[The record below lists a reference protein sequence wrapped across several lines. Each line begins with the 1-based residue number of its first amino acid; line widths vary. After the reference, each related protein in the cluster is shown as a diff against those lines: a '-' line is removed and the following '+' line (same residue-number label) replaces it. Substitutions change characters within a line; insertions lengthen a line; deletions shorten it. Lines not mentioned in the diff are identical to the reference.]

1 MSDRRGPDNILG
13 ERMARHGFG
22 ERPARTAAD
31 AVALTTAIQ
40 AQDHPAA
47 RLGVRARSRG
57 LREADVLDAESV
69 DRSVVRTWLMRGT
82 IHLVDSA
89 DLRWLVALIGP
100 SIERKFATRWRQLG
114 LTSSVLARCERAL
127 VDILADGPRTRA
139 EIVAGLAQR
148 GVVLDSPDPQAAAHV
163 LVCASCSALVCRAA
177 DRGRTAT
184 FALLDDWVPSSPAGP
199 RGDDAL
205 AELARRYFR
214 AYSPATAADF
224 ATWSGMA
231 AGRAIALIRDEL
243 TPLDVYGRPG
253 FRYGEVEPGR
263 GLRLLPA
270 FDNYLI
276 GYKDR
281 GFIDD
286 ARRAEVYV
294 GGVIR
299 PTVLLDGRVV
309 GRWQL
314 VDKTKVDV
322 TLFEQLNTTN
332 RRALDREIADVGA
345 FVTPPG

>member
-1 MSDRRGPDNILG
+1 VLDNILG
-13 ERMARHGFG
+13 ERIARHGFTS
-22 ERPARTAAD
+22 RPARTAAE

-57 LREADVLDAESV
+57 LRDADVLEAVGS

-82 IHLVDSA
+82 IHLVNTA

-100 SIERKFATRWRQLG
+100 SIERKYATRWRQLG
-114 LTSSVLARCERAL
+114 LSSNVLSHCDRAL
-127 VDILADGPRTRA
+127 PEILADGPRTRA
-139 EIVAGLAQR
+139 EVVAGLAQH
-148 GVVLDSPDPQAAAHV
+148 GIALDSSDPQAAAHV
-163 LVCASCSALVCRAA
+163 LGSASCSGLVCRAA

-184 FALLDDWVPSSPAGP
+184 FALVDDWVPASPVGP
-199 RGDDAL
+199 RGDDAV
-205 AELARRYFR
+205 AELARRYFQ
-214 AYSPATAADF
+214 AYSPATAVDF
-224 ATWSGMA
+224 ATWSGIA

-243 TPLDVYGRPG
+243 APVDVYGKPG
-253 FRYGEVEPGR
+253 FRYGEVEPAR

-286 ARRAEVYV
+286 ARRGEVYV

-314 VDKTKVDV
+314 VDRTKVEV
-322 TLFEQLNTTN
+322 TLFEELNTTN
-332 RRALDREIADVGA
+332 RRALDREIADIGT
-345 FVTPPG
+345 FLTSPG